1 MYSRW
6 MTAAALAVVVAA
18 PAAIEAQ
25 TSTESGSKTE
35 RAVEKTKETT
45 AKATDAAKD
54 GWITA
59 KAKIAL
65 YADDR
70 VSGRNV
76 NVDTRNGVVTLRG
89 KVGSESEKRV
99 AEEVAR
105 TVDGVTGVKN
115 TLQVVPAAERK
126 AVTAEDK
133 DVKSAV
139 QKRIKQDTRLK
150 SSDIDVQV
158 DRGVVT
164 LMGEVKDVNARA
176 HASEVASG
184 VPGVRSVRNELREK
198 SS

>member
-1 MYSRW
+1 